1 MSVRELVVLGTSA
14 QIPTGDRNHHGALLR
29 WDDEGLLIDPGEGS
43 QRQLIFTDLS
53 ATSITRILISHFH
66 QDHCLGFAGICQRIS
81 LDRVPHTVDVY
92 YPASGHMFYERLR
105 KASIYHSAAK
115 LKGHPIQDAGIVYES
130 ARVTL
135 EARPLHHTIDCF
147 GYRLKEKDAVTM
159 LPDKLA
165 AAGVRGPLIGQ
176 LQRAGQVTLQDG
188 RVVNVQEVSVPKRGQ
203 AVAFV
208 MDTRP
213 CRGALE
219 LADGADVLL
228 CEATYGASD
237 MAEAERRRNMTAR
250 EAAVLAKEAGVKK
263 LVLTHFSPRYQD
275 LTPLLDEARAVFEN
289 TVLAHDGLRV
299 PVERDKKPT
308 SAQPSKGAGV

>member
-1 MSVRELVVLGTSA
+1 MSIRELVVLGTSA
-14 QIPTGDRNHHGALLR
+14 QVPTGDRNHHGALLR
-29 WDDEGLLIDPGEGS
+29 WDEEGLLVDPGEGS
-43 QRQLIFTDLS
+43 QRQLIYTDLS

-92 YPASGHMFYERLR
+92 YPASGELFYDRLR

-115 LKGHPIQDAGIVYES
+115 LRGCPVEGPGVIFETK
-130 ARVTL
+130 RFTL
-135 EARPLHHTIDCF
+135 ESQPLHHTVDCV
-147 GYRLKEKDAVTM
+147 GYRLREKDTVTM

-165 AAGVRGPLIGQ
+165 ALGVQGPKIGQ
-176 LQRAGQVTLQDG
+176 LQRKGRVELDDG
-188 RVVNVQEVSVPKRGQ
+188 RTVHVDEVSVPRRGQ
-203 AVAFV
+203 SVAFV

-228 CEATYGASD
+228 CESTYLGEHVQ
-237 MAEAERRRNMTAR
+237 EAEQRRNMTAR

-263 LVLTHFSPRYQD
+263 LVLTHFSPRYTD
-275 LTPLLDEARAVFEN
+275 LAPLLDEARAVFEN
-289 TVLAHDGLRV
+289 TVLAQDGLRV
-299 PVERDKKPT
+299 PVERAKKP
-308 SAQPSKGAGV
+308 KGASV